1 MSIIFPPM
9 PAPFML
15 PFLKKEQVAKETYS
29 FYFDKTKNPDY
40 SFKPGQYTRVTL
52 PITPTDDKGSY
63 RLFTTCSSPLENYLM
78 ITTKISDD
86 LTKVSDFKKYFSSL
100 KPGENVQFFGP
111 MGGFLLPEEDTTSRV
126 LLAGGIGITPFHSML
141 TFAAKKQLQITL
153 TLFVS
158 FSTVEEAVFLEEL
171 QSAEKENS
179 NIKVIYTIS
188 HPERSN
194 WQWEQGRIS
203 EELIKKYVQDLS
215 KPIFMVAGPPPM
227 VDGTVEML
235 QKMGIEEGKIK
246 VDHFTGY

>member
-1 MSIIFPPM
+1 M
-9 PAPFML
+9 PAPFTL
-15 PFLKKEQVAKETYS
+15 PFIKKEQIAKETYS

-52 PITPTDDKGSY
+52 PITPTDDKGSFRY
-63 RLFTTCSSPLENYLM
+63 FTTCSSPLENYLL
-78 ITTKISDD
+78 ISTKISDD
-86 LTKVSDFKKYFSSL
+86 ATKVSDFKKYFSNL
-100 KPGENVQFFGP
+100 QVGQKVQFFGP
-111 MGGFLLPEEDTTSRV
+111 MGGFLLPEEDLTPRV

-141 TFAAKKQLQITL
+141 TFAAKKQLQMPL

-158 FSTVEEAVFLEEL
+158 FSTVAELIFLEEL
-171 QSAEKENS
+171 QKCKQQNQ
-179 NIKVIYTIS
+179 NINVIYTIS
-188 HPERSN
+188 HPENSS
-194 WQWEQGRIS
+194 WQGETGRIS

-235 QKMGIEEGKIK
+235 QKIGIEEEKIK